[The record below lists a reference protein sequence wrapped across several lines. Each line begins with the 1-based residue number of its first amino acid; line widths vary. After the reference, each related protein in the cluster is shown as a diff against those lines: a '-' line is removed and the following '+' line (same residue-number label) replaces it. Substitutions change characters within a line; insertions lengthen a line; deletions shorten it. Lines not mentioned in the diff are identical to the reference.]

1 MNTNSSII
9 TGITT
14 PHDNRDKKGFFSN
27 MMEYVSTT
35 ASNAV
40 SGLTG
45 VMSGATTEPK
55 EIIHPSETTTYNTSS
70 NVLSVGGKKS
80 KKMRKSNKSKK
91 GKRVGKTRKTKGHS
105 NKRSGKRHR
114 RKMGSS
120 RR

>member
-1 MNTNSSII
+1 
-9 TGITT
+9 
-14 PHDNRDKKGFFSN
+14 

-35 ASNAV
+35 ASNVV

-45 VMSGATTEPK
+45 VMSGATTEAK
-55 EIIHPSETTTYNTSS
+55 EIIHPSETTHHLMYYQ
-70 NVLSVGGKKS
+70 SVEKKS

-91 GKRVGKTRKTKGHS
+91 GKRVRKTRKTKGHS

>member
-14 PHDNRDKKGFFSN
+14 HDNRDKKGLFSN
-27 MMEYVSTT
+27 MMKYVSTT
-35 ASNAV
+35 ASNVV

-45 VMSGATTEPK
+45 VMSGATTEAK
-55 EIIHPSETTTYNTSS
+55 EIIHSPETTTYNTSS
-70 NVLSVGGKKS
+70 NVLSAGGKKS

-91 GKRVGKTRKTKGHS
+91 GKRVRKTRKTKGHS

>member
-14 PHDNRDKKGFFSN
+14 HDNGDKKGLFSN

-35 ASNAV
+35 ASNVV

-45 VMSGATTEPK
+45 VMSGATTEAK
-55 EIIHPSETTTYNTSS
+55 KIIHSPENTTYNTSS
-70 NVLSVGGKKS
+70 NVLSAGGKKS

-91 GKRVGKTRKTKGHS
+91 GKRVRKTKGHS

>member
-1 MNTNSSII
+1 MNTNSSVI

-14 PHDNRDKKGFFSN
+14 HDNRGQKGLFSN
-27 MMEYVSTT
+27 MMEYVSTA
-35 ASNAV
+35 ASNVV

-45 VMSGATTEPK
+45 VMSGATTEAK
-55 EIIHPSETTTYNTSS
+55 EIIHPSETTTYNT
-70 NVLSVGGKKS
+70 SVGGKKS

-91 GKRVGKTRKTKGHS
+91 GKRVRKTRKTKGHS

>member
-1 MNTNSSII
+1 MNTNSSVI

-14 PHDNRDKKGFFSN
+14 PHDNRGDNKWLFSN

-45 VMSGATTEPK
+45 VMSGATREAK
-55 EIIHPSETTTYNTSS
+55 EIIHPSETTTSS
-70 NVLSVGGKKS
+70 NVLSAGGKKS
-80 KKMRKSNKSKK
+80 RKMRKSNKSKK
-91 GKRVGKTRKTKGHS
+91 GKRVRKTRKTKGHS